1 MRITDIRELSV
12 QLQGNVAN
20 ALVNFSEHTIS
31 LVAVFTD
38 VVRNGKPVIGL
49 AFDSIGRY
57 AQGGNH
63 LLKFLREQ
71 ADPSAEQRSSA
82 SAALE
87 PQLRP

>member
-12 QLQGNVAN
+12 PLQGNIAN
-20 ALVNFSEHTIS
+20 ALVNFSEHTVS

-57 AQGGNH
+57 AQGGI
-63 LLKFLREQ
+63 LRERIIPRVMT
-71 ADPSAEQRSSA
+71 AATA
-82 SAALE
+82 SPGQPAGCG
-87 PQLRP
+87 RYGF